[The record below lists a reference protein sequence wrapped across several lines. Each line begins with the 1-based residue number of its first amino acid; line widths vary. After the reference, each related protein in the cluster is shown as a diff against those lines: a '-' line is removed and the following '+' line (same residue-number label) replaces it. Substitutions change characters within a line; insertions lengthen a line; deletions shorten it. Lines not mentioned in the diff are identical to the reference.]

1 MGNYLNQKRIVEFDI
16 HDPIKNLWRS
26 VLCLSIED
34 AIKIKHKFLKYE
46 RIYENERSPEI
57 DYVME
62 PNTDFARVC
71 EYAGLNHNMIRRNVL
86 TLFKK
91 MENKEDVVLPWK
103 RLTRG
108 EVYQ

>member
-16 HDPIKNLWRS
+16 HDPVKNLWQS

-46 RIYENERSPEI
+46 RNTRSPEI

-62 PNTDFARVC
+62 PNIDFARVC

-103 RLTRG
+103 RLTGG
-108 EVYQ
+108 EIYQ

>member
-1 MGNYLNQKRIVEFDI
+1 MANYLKQKTIFDL
-16 HDPIKNLWRS
+16 DPFDPVKNLWRN
-26 VLCLSIED
+26 VLIVSIED

-46 RIYENERSPEI
+46 RIYEKERSPEI

-71 EYAGLNHNMIRRNVL
+71 EYAGLNHNMIRRNVT